1 MTCRYFDRFLL
12 QGVDRN
18 WRQACFFYLAPGL
31 ICEGYW
37 QVYSRRSIFRIADP
51 TLIHSIILGGNW
63 PLKPPGSYAYAHGSV
78 QHYNRNSSPSRSCN
92 FLSFVLHCHHDSFPD
107 SSCNFR
113 GFMHNFSPGLSCS
126 CHGFMLRC

>member
-51 TLIHSIILGGNW
+51 NDGDEVGIAKDYHRLLTFIICVEAIPQL
-63 PLKPPGSYAYAHGSV
+63 LDV
-78 QHYNRNSSPSRSCN
+78 
-92 FLSFVLHCHHDSFPD
+92 V
-107 SSCNFR
+107 
-113 GFMHNFSPGLSCS
+113 
-126 CHGFMLRC
+126 